1 MRLLVAPLSALAA
14 SVLYFELKALRGE
27 PVLARGEGGE
37 LTPVEQP
44 AGGPAPTPAEPPP
57 PPPPPPGRKPRR
69 RQRLALRGPGPI
81 ASG

>member
-1 MRLLVAPLSALAA
+1 MRLIVAPLSALAA

-44 AGGPAPTPAEPPP
+44 AGGARADA
-57 PPPPPPGRKPRR
+57 G
-69 RQRLALRGPGPI
+69 
-81 ASG
+81 